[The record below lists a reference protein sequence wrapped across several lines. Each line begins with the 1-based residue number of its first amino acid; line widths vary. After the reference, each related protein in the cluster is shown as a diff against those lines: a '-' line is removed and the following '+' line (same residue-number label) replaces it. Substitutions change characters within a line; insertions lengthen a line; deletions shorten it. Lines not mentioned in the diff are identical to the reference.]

1 MRFVD
6 YIKDKS
12 VFLIVNL
19 GLFLLF
25 TLFMILIK
33 IGGAVITIVFTLW
46 FGPLISYIVI
56 EFLRKRKFF
65 NEISEISEKLDKK
78 FLLTEIVKSPEF
90 LEGKIIHDAL
100 RESNKDMYEHI
111 NSYKYA
117 QKEYRD
123 YIEMWVHE
131 IKTPIA
137 STKLIIENNKNE
149 VTNNIN
155 KELKKVDEMVEQ
167 VLYYSKS
174 DDANEDYIVREF
186 PLKKAVMNVVKRN
199 SRDFIGKRIA
209 VDMGE
214 INELV
219 FSDIKWVEFI
229 INQIVGNALKYT
241 NSGGRIKIYS
251 EAYKNKIIL
260 TIEDSG
266 VGIPDAELSKVF
278 LKGFTG
284 ENGRIF
290 GKSTGIG
297 LYLCQK
303 LCDKLGLGLT
313 LKSEKDKGT
322 KVNIIFPI
330 GENTSFK

>member
-1 MRFVD
+1 MRFID

-12 VFLIVNL
+12 IFLIVNL
-19 GLFLLF
+19 GLFLLL

-46 FGPLISYIVI
+46 FAPLISYIVI

-149 VTNNIN
+149 VTNSIN
-155 KELKKVDEMVEQ
+155 KELKKIDEMVEQ

-186 PLKKAVMNVVKRN
+186 QLKKSVMNVVKRN

-209 VDMGE
+209 VDIGE
-214 INELV
+214 INGSV

-241 NSGGRIKIYS
+241 NSGGKIKIYS
-251 EAYKNKIIL
+251 ESYKNKIIL

-266 VGIPDAELSKVF
+266 VGIPEAELSKVF

-303 LCDKLGLGLT
+303 LCDKLALGLT

-330 GENTSFK
+330 GENTNFK

>member
-1 MRFVD
+1 MRFID

-12 VFLIVNL
+12 IFLIVNL

-25 TLFMILIK
+25 TLFMILIN
-33 IGGAVITIVFTLW
+33 IGGAVITVVFTLW
-46 FGPLISYIVI
+46 FVPLTSYIVI
-56 EFLRKRKFF
+56 EFLRQRKFY
-65 NEISEISEKLDKK
+65 NEISEISNKIDKK

-137 STKLIIENNKNE
+137 SSKLIIENNKNE
-149 VTNNIN
+149 VTNSIN
-155 KELKKVDEMVEQ
+155 KELKKIDEMVEQ

-214 INELV
+214 INETV

-241 NSGGRIKIYS
+241 NSGGKIKIYS
-251 EAYKNKIIL
+251 ENGKNKTIL

-266 VGIPDAELSKVF
+266 VGIPNAELSKVF

-303 LCDKLGLGLT
+303 LCDKLGLGIT

-322 KVNIIFPI
+322 RVNIIFPR
-330 GENTSFK
+330 GENTNFK